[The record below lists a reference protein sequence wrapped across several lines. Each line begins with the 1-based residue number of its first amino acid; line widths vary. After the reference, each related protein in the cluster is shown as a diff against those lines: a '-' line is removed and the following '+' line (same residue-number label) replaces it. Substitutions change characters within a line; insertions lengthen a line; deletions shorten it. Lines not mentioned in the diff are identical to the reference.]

1 MKAPETLPMT
11 SLLLNIAHAL
21 DHLVLLIFATAVGT
35 IAVEFGFQRWEDLMP
50 YTTGAFILFG
60 LGSLPAGRL
69 GDLWGRRPMMVVFFF
84 GIGLSTALVGLTQGP
99 WQLALALTLM
109 GAFSAIY
116 HPVGIPMLLQG
127 SSTPGRTIGINGL
140 AGNLGIAVAAILT
153 GFLIEWAGWRMA
165 FVVPGLIA
173 LICGV
178 LFLRTAPAEREAP
191 AKRAARMLEM
201 PDGVRRKV
209 LIVMVMTAVTS
220 SLAFNLTTN
229 GNPELLKDRLPSL
242 ATDPSTLGLILGGVY
257 VIASLAQL
265 VVGRLIDRVPI
276 RGLMLSIL
284 SLQPLAFLIAAHTDG
299 WAMVIAMTVF
309 MLLVFGA
316 IPFTDAI
323 VARFVDDRMRS
334 RVSGLR
340 LAISFTI
347 SSTAVWALGPF
358 VKQSGFTTLL
368 FALAAITACS
378 ALIASRLPPQPA
390 PATPR

>member
-1 MKAPETLPMT
+1 MT

-21 DHLVLLIFATAVGT
+21 DHLVLLIFATAVGS
-35 IAVEFGFQRWEDLMP
+35 IAVEFGFERWEDLMP
-50 YTTGAFILFG
+50 FTTGAFILFG

-84 GIGLSTALVGLTQGP
+84 GLGLATALAGLAQGP
-99 WQLALALTLM
+99 WQLAAALTLI

-140 AGNLGIAVAAILT
+140 AGNLGIAIAAVLT

-165 FVVPGLIA
+165 FMVPGLIA
-173 LICGV
+173 IVCGV
-178 LFLRTAPAEREAP
+178 LFLRVAPAEREAP
-191 AKRAARMLEM
+191 ARRASKMLDM
-201 PDGVRRKV
+201 PETVRRKV

-220 SLAFNLTTN
+220 SFVFNLTTN
-229 GNPELLKDRLPSL
+229 GNPELLKDRLPVLS
-242 ATDPSTLGLILGGVY
+242 TDPSTLGLILGGIY

-265 VVGRLIDRVPI
+265 VVGRLIDRMPI
-276 RGLMLSIL
+276 RRLMLSIL
-284 SLQPLAFLIAAHTDG
+284 SLQPLAFLIAAHTQG

-340 LAISFTI
+340 LTISFTI

-368 FALAAITACS
+368 FVLAAITTCS

-390 PATPR
+390 PAKTS

>member
-1 MKAPETLPMT
+1 VKAPETLPMT

-284 SLQPLAFLIAAHTDG
+284 SLQPLAFLVAAHTDG

>member
-1 MKAPETLPMT
+1 
-11 SLLLNIAHAL
+11 
-21 DHLVLLIFATAVGT
+21 
-35 IAVEFGFQRWEDLMP
+35 
-50 YTTGAFILFG
+50 
-60 LGSLPAGRL
+60 
-69 GDLWGRRPMMVVFFF
+69 
-84 GIGLSTALVGLTQGP
+84 
-99 WQLALALTLM
+99 
-109 GAFSAIY
+109 
-116 HPVGIPMLLQG
+116 MLLQG

-265 VVGRLIDRVPI
+265 VVGRLIDRMPI

>member
-1 MKAPETLPMT
+1 MT

-284 SLQPLAFLIAAHTDG
+284 SLQPLAFLVAAHTDG

>member
-1 MKAPETLPMT
+1 
-11 SLLLNIAHAL
+11 
-21 DHLVLLIFATAVGT
+21 
-35 IAVEFGFQRWEDLMP
+35 
-50 YTTGAFILFG
+50 
-60 LGSLPAGRL
+60 
-69 GDLWGRRPMMVVFFF
+69 
-84 GIGLSTALVGLTQGP
+84 
-99 WQLALALTLM
+99 M

-265 VVGRLIDRVPI
+265 VVGRLIDRMPI

>member
-1 MKAPETLPMT
+1 MT

-265 VVGRLIDRVPI
+265 VVGRLIDRMPI

>member
-1 MKAPETLPMT
+1 MT

-21 DHLVLLIFATAVGT
+21 DHLVLLIFATAVGS
-35 IAVEFGFQRWEDLMP
+35 IAVEFGFERWEDLMP
-50 YTTGAFILFG
+50 FTTGAFILFG

-84 GIGLSTALVGLTQGP
+84 GLGLATALAGLAQGP
-99 WQLALALTLM
+99 WQLAAALTLI

-140 AGNLGIAVAAILT
+140 AGNLGIAIAAVLT

-173 LICGV
+173 IVCGV
-178 LFLRTAPAEREAP
+178 LFLRVAPAEREAP
-191 AKRAARMLEM
+191 ARRASKMLDM
-201 PDGVRRKV
+201 PETVRRKV

-220 SLAFNLTTN
+220 SFVFNLTTN
-229 GNPELLKDRLPSL
+229 GNPELLKDRLPVLS
-242 ATDPSTLGLILGGVY
+242 TDPSTLGLILGGIY

-265 VVGRLIDRVPI
+265 VVGRLIDRMPI
-276 RGLMLSIL
+276 RRLMLSIL
-284 SLQPLAFLIAAHTDG
+284 SLQPLAFLIAAHTQG

-340 LAISFTI
+340 LTISFTI

-368 FALAAITACS
+368 FVLAAITTCS

-390 PATPR
+390 PAKTS

>member
-1 MKAPETLPMT
+1 MT